1 MYEFLDKILLSCVWA
16 VDLFER
22 HEFRNG
28 NTGALCMECGQM
40 LGADLAS
47 MTRHIVLVH
56 PQYAV
61 KLLEKQ
67 LDLGSSG
74 GKKQRKRKLPSTTS
88 ATMAKTS
95 RKAPPKGVAAVL
107 SVDSLFGPP
116 AQLNM
121 KTMQRQKK
129 SMAGTKMPTKPE
141 GDNVTLMPSANNN
154 VPPLPLLVPKL
165 DESNKSVLKG
175 EVKKLAAKPLV
186 KRANGGE
193 EKDNSESRT
202 EVLAANGG
210 VQSPPKC
217 FTTSVPQQTSSPPVL
232 PEVGKSIGL
241 GVKLDSAPKVVG
253 SAGVTYR
260 LLCVMNMPHKKQIRQ
275 VLVLHSP
282 HEMSNECKAI
292 VMLDPEMIMF
302 RRIQLDELR
311 AVLFAAKRNSV
322 LVMWHHMTTIK
333 LLEIGPEAK
342 PYMAVAGEF
351 LACNTVECMKMHLCD
366 QRGLNLQKLLD
377 CTVSVAREK
386 RVGDPKL
393 RVFFLSALIESGLD
407 EASVLVNNRIEVIN
421 AVQFVQQFK

>member
-40 LGADLAS
+40 LGADVAS

-95 RKAPPKGVAAVL
+95 RKAPAKGFAAVL

-116 AQLNM
+116 AQLNI
-121 KTMQRQKK
+121 KTIQRQKK
-129 SMAGTKMPTKPE
+129 TMAGTKMPTKQG

-154 VPPLPLLVPKL
+154 VPPPPPPLLVPKL
-165 DESNKSVLKG
+165 DESNKSLLKG
-175 EVKKLAAKPLV
+175 EVKKLAAKPLL
-186 KRANGGE
+186 KRAN
-193 EKDNSESRT
+193 ESRT
-202 EVLAANGG
+202 EVPAANDG
-210 VQSPPKC
+210 VQSPPKG
-217 FTTSVPQQTSSPPVL
+217 FTTSAPQQTSSPPVL
-232 PEVGKSIGL
+232 PE
-241 GVKLDSAPKVVG
+241 
-253 SAGVTYR
+253 
-260 LLCVMNMPHKKQIRQ
+260 
-275 VLVLHSP
+275 VLHSP

-302 RRIQLDELR
+302 HRIQLDELR
-311 AVLFAAKRNSV
+311 AVLFSAKRNSV

-342 PYMAVAGEF
+342 PYMAAAGEF
-351 LACNTVECMKMHLCD
+351 LACGTVECMKMHLCD
-366 QRGLNLQKLLD
+366 QRGLNLHKLLD

-393 RVFFLSALIESGLD
+393 RVFFLSAMIENGSD
-407 EASVLVNNRIEVIN
+407 EASVLVNNCIEVIN

>member
-232 PEVGKSIGL
+232 PEGNESVQSWL
-241 GVKLDSAPKVVG
+241 G
-253 SAGVTYR
+253 R
-260 LLCVMNMPHKKQIRQ
+260 LKRLRT
-275 VLVLHSP
+275 VLHSP